1 VDERPRVYCMDL
13 VRIRICVYVCVGGFP
28 LSRRKQEFYGPSD
41 GLWRKFLMICRR
53 EGSSGSE
60 SLTEFI
66 RRYVEVHATGNPQTV
81 MNSYAP
87 NGNITKDNIEGRV
100 RQLAL
105 EESRRLGRGEINYRK
120 IMEFVKS
127 EGIQGNAAVTMA
139 DRMVFWLYI
148 TMKIKVW
155 R

>member
-1 VDERPRVYCMDL
+1 MYCIGF
-13 VRIRICVYVCVGGFP
+13 VRIRICVYVCVEGFP
-28 LSRRKQEFYGPSD
+28 LSRRKREFYGPGD
-41 GLWRKFLMICRR
+41 ELWRKFLMICRR

-60 SLTEFI
+60 KLTEFI
-66 RRYVEVHATGNPQTV
+66 RRYVEVHAPGNPQTV
-81 MNSYAP
+81 MNSFTP

-100 RQLAL
+100 RQLVL
-105 EESRRLGRGEINYRK
+105 EESRRLGRGEINYKK

-139 DRMVFWLYI
+139 DRTVFWFYT